1 MLCTRP
7 DVSYALSITSRY
19 QANPGDMHWAAVK
32 IILKYLRRTKDVFL
46 MYGGNSEMKVIG
58 YCDASFQTDKDDSR
72 SQTGYLFTLN
82 GGAVSWKSSKQ
93 TTTAD
98 STTEAEYIAASEAA
112 KEAVWI
118 KKFITELEVLPEIE
132 KGITMYCDNTGAIA
146 QSKEPRSHQKSKHV
160 LRRFH
165 LIREIVERKEII
177 IEKIPTEDNLADSLT
192 KTLTQQ
198 KHDRHTRE
206 YGVQFHS
213 SWL

>member
-1 MLCTRP
+1 M
-7 DVSYALSITSRY
+7 
-19 QANPGDMHWAAVK
+19 
-32 IILKYLRRTKDVFL
+32 
-46 MYGGNSEMKVIG
+46 
-58 YCDASFQTDKDDSR
+58 
-72 SQTGYLFTLN
+72 N

-93 TTTAD
+93 STTAD

-118 KKFITELEVLPEIE
+118 KKFITELEVLPAI
-132 KGITMYCDNTGAIA
+132 KNGVTMYCDNTGAIA

-165 LIREIVERKEII
+165 LIREIVERKEVI

-192 KTLTQQ
+192 KGLTQQ

-206 YGVQFHS
+206 YGVQIHT